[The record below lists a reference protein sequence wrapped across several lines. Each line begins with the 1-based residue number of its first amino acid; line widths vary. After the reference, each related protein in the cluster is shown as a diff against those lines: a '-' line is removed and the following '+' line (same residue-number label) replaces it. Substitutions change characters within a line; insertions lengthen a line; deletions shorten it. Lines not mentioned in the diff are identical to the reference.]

1 MRAREIRTAAEMLAG
16 MPLRW
21 PSVKAALS
29 AGASGTHD
37 AFTGSATAF
46 TGWQGSAGCLAPVL
60 AIASFAPLLPTT
72 QARRVFTFYLPTEA
86 LEAAAAALSETSR

>member
-1 MRAREIRTAAEMLAG
+1 